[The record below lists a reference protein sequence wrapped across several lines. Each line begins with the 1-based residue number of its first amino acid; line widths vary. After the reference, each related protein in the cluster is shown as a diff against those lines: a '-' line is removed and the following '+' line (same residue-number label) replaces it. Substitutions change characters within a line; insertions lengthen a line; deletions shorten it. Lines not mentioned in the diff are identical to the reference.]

1 MSSYH
6 IFGDSLDSYL
16 TFFVLSRHELTP
28 AKAAQKLGRPRTIP
42 DCVVQP
48 TTSEEAFLEKA
59 LVHLTRKEL
68 GPDKPP
74 GSRRHTPHTEFLK
87 CLHLFGAGILTKDE
101 LLSLLRGLFHQ
112 GHAPKS
118 GANAGGGASH
128 PRVAA
133 AANQLLREFEQLLI
147 SRGPYAQQ
155 EQRIKDASPYGA
167 VTIRELDDSGCEEV
181 SPSYR
186 FLPKDYPASELHT
199 HSGQSEADASV
210 LNNVV
215 VSVGN
220 ERTSPSL
227 KQRLL
232 YSPEDYDG
240 MRIRKNRYEEAMAM
254 VEDER
259 FETDM
264 AIERNADALTAVEP
278 LAQEVTMLREKEEKD
293 GQPIG
298 RLHYKLRYR
307 SLKIN
312 HVGAIAR
319 LYGDKGDEVL
329 HHLLRN
335 PISVLPIVFNRLRE
349 KDIEWKKKKKGLTA
363 HWRTVCENNY
373 EGSLDT
379 LCWFYRR
386 EIEKSLSHEE
396 IIQSC
401 KRVKKIR
408 MKKLHLYSPVA
419 PTFSLGHS
427 NKKMLLFQQHSS
439 FKASNTMPHHEAY
452 ECLTLQMMTGIAKT
466 NSDREKVSRIW
477 SEFIVPWFNL
487 PTHWFLGELRDK
499 ARSDKSSNIVKYA
512 DGQKVHTTFG
522 DGTILTMYE
531 SGTNGLCYEVQLP
544 YGVGLIRPSA
554 ILHHLPTSGRAKFA
568 RINGFMQYIQGNN
581 GEGDGEE
588 TLEESC
594 HLLFG
599 TEKIFMFMRL
609 YCALVSLLQS
619 AKDHLTK
626 ASNSSDDQN
635 GDGATHMDIDNNET
649 KQIQDPKKKT
659 PLFFGLISNL
669 KEYIN
674 EDIEFKSY
682 EMSCRTM
689 CKEHVHELAALPRL
703 VEKCADAL
711 VKVAREDVLLSLYD
725 YSQIKDM
732 VSNDYGSFRNL
743 EIF

>member
-1 MSSYH
+1 M
-6 IFGDSLDSYL
+6 
-16 TFFVLSRHELTP
+16 
-28 AKAAQKLGRPRTIP
+28 
-42 DCVVQP
+42 
-48 TTSEEAFLEKA
+48 
-59 LVHLTRKEL
+59 
-68 GPDKPP
+68 
-74 GSRRHTPHTEFLK
+74 
-87 CLHLFGAGILTKDE
+87 TKDE

-133 AANQLLREFEQLLI
+133 AANQLLREFEHLLV

-155 EQRIKDASPYGA
+155 EQRIKDASPYGS
-167 VTIRELDDSGCEEV
+167 VTIRELDESGCDEV

-199 HSGQSEADASV
+199 HAGQSEADASV
-210 LNNVV
+210 LNNLV

-264 AIERNADALTAVEP
+264 AIERNSNALTTVEP

-298 RLHYKLRYR
+298 RLHYKLRHR

-329 HHLLRN
+329 HHLMRN
-335 PISVLPIVFNRLRE
+335 PVSVLPIVFNRLRE
-349 KDIEWKKKKKGLTA
+349 KDVEWRKKRKELTA

-408 MKKLHLYSPVA
+408 MKKLHLAPSPVA
-419 PTFSLGHS
+419 PSFRLGH
-427 NKKMLLFQQHSS
+427 NDEKMLLFQQHSS
-439 FKASNTMPHHEAY
+439 FKASNSMPHHEAY
-452 ECLTLQMMTGIAKT
+452 ELLSQQLMTGIAKT
-466 NSDREKVSRIW
+466 NADREKVSRIW

-499 ARSDKSSNIVKYA
+499 ARSDKSSHIVKYA
-512 DGQKVHTTFG
+512 DGQKVRTTFG
-522 DGTILTMYE
+522 DGTIYTMYD
-531 SGTNGLCYEVQLP
+531 GGGNGLRYEVLLP
-544 YGVGLIRPSA
+544 FGVGFIRPSS
-554 ILHHLPTSGRAKFA
+554 ILHHLPSSGKLKFA
-568 RINGFMQYIQGNN
+568 RSNGFMQYI
-581 GEGDGEE
+581 ESDDRSDDGEK

-599 TEKIFMFMRL
+599 TEKIFIFMRL

-619 AKDHLTK
+619 GKDHLEK
-626 ASNSSDDQN
+626 VSNSSDNQN
-635 GDGATHMDIDNNET
+635 GDGSTPMEIDSDET
-649 KQIQDPKKKT
+649 RQIHDSKQKT
-659 PLFFGLISNL
+659 PLFLSLISNL

-732 VSNDYGSFRNL
+732 VSND
-743 EIF
+743 